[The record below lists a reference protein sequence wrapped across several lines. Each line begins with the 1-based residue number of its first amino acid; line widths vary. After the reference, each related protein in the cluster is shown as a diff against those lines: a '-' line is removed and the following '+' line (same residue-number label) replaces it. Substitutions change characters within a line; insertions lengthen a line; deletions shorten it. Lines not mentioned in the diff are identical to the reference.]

1 MIELPTERSVV
12 ETYNPKLLIIFG
24 KPKSG
29 KSSFVAAIDDNL
41 IIDLEDGYRALSVMK
56 VQARTAKDI
65 QEIRDAILKKGKEL
79 KKAPY
84 RFITIDNAT
93 RLEEMSIPL
102 AAELYR
108 QTPMGSSWGLLTDAK
123 GMPVKDSKTGKV
135 MVDPKADVRQL
146 ANGAGWLYM
155 RKAIRQLV
163 DMFKPL
169 CESLILVCHVKD
181 KQIKKNGEE
190 MSEMAVD
197 LAGKSADII
206 CGEADAVGYL
216 YREGNKTYL
225 SFEGGD
231 NTIREARSPH
241 LRGKKLIVA
250 ESNEN
255 NEVVFNTSEVFINKQ

>member
-1 MIELPTERSVV
+1 MITLPTERSVV
-12 ETYNPKLLIIFG
+12 ETYNPKLLVVFG

-41 IIDLEDGYRALSVMK
+41 VIDLEDGYRALSVMK
-56 VQARTAKDI
+56 VQARTAKDL
-65 QEIRDAILKKGKEL
+65 QEIKSAILAKGKEL
-79 KKAPY
+79 KAAPY

-93 RLEEMSIPL
+93 RLEEMSVTL

-108 QTPMGSSWGLLTDAK
+108 QTPMGAQWGL
-123 GMPVKDSKTGKV
+123 MKDSKGMIAKDPKTGKPV
-135 MVDPKADVRQL
+135 PDPKADVRTL
-146 ANGAGWLYM
+146 PNGSGYLYL
-155 RKAIRQLV
+155 RKAIRQLI

-169 CESLILVCHVKD
+169 CESLILICHVKD
-181 KQIKKNGEE
+181 KQITKNGQE

-197 LAGKSADII
+197 LAGKSADLV

-216 YREGNKTYL
+216 YREGNKTFL

-241 LRGKKLIVA
+241 LKGKKFLVA
-250 ESNEN
+250 ESDES
-255 NEVVFNTSEVFINKQ
+255 NEVKFDVSKIFINK

>member
-1 MIELPTERSVV
+1 MIELPTERSTV

-56 VQARTAKDI
+56 VQARTSKDM
-65 QEIRDAILKKGKEL
+65 QEIREAILKKGKEL

-108 QTPMGSSWGLLTDAK
+108 NTPMGSGWGLLTDPK
-123 GMPVKDSKTGKV
+123 GMPVKDPKTGKT

-146 ANGAGWLYM
+146 ANGAGYLYL
-155 RKAIRQLV
+155 RKAIKQLI

-181 KQIKKNGEE
+181 KQIRKNGEE

-197 LAGKSADII
+197 LAGKSADLV

-241 LRGKKLIVA
+241 LRGKKLLVA
-250 ESNEN
+250 ESNED
-255 NEVVFNTSEVFINKQ
+255 NEVVFDTTKVFI